1 MSPGTDLTVPQEV
14 ELVDAVV
21 HALHVLEDVGP
32 RVWRGTQGGHVAR
45 LHTHTPRHSTAIIGA
60 IRPSCM
66 QRVAPHSLHERP
78 SRVCRSRQGKKNHA
92 CDDAPAAWG
101 CPRNQGTGHRSCVR
115 CGPPHRI
122 PACSGRGIVSIASA
136 GALFC
141 SPLCPP
147 VGALP
152 LHAPR
157 REHSTTHHAAPCP
170 RLI

>member
-78 SRVCRSRQGKKNHA
+78 SRVCRSRQGKTFTHA
-92 CDDAPAAWG
+92 MTHRRLGDAHETKVLVIARVCGVGRPTVFLRAVEEASSVSR
-101 CPRNQGTGHRSCVR
+101 PQAR
-115 CGPPHRI
+115 C
-122 PACSGRGIVSIASA
+122 S
-136 GALFC
+136 
-141 SPLCPP
+141 
-147 VGALP
+147 
-152 LHAPR
+152 APR
-157 REHSTTHHAAPCP
+157 YAHQSALYPSMPHAESTAPHTMP
-170 RLI
+170 RPAHG